1 MSPSVNHV
9 KLSLYKQ
16 HNSFIKGMLKT
27 LYILLSTISTHLDP
41 LLTWVLEYGWF
52 DTTPLFDFFIY
63 RMLCNF
69 LSKYKFTVDLFVQH
83 QR

>member
-41 LLTWVLEYGWF
+41 LLT
-52 DTTPLFDFFIY
+52 
-63 RMLCNF
+63 
-69 LSKYKFTVDLFVQH
+69 
-83 QR
+83 